1 MEEVDYPGHTLSHQ
15 GVAMQVGYVAR
26 VGEWPV
32 PTNLKE
38 LNTLLGFL
46 GYYKRFISEFALLTA
61 EMNSQKTVLNGR
73 MSEKLRQL
81 KEKFAAA
88 PT

>member
-1 MEEVDYPGHTLSHQ
+1 MEEVDYPGHNLSHQ

-46 GYYKRFISEFALLTA
+46 GYYKR
-61 EMNSQKTVLNGR
+61 
-73 MSEKLRQL
+73 
-81 KEKFAAA
+81 
-88 PT
+88 